1 MKCITSLDGL
11 MNLNLSRN
19 HLSGKIPDDIGA
31 MKSLQSLDLS
41 MNRISG
47 EIPMSLSDLTFLS
60 SLDLSCHNL
69 VGRIPQGHQLDTL
82 YPNNPSMYDGNGG
95 LCGPPLQRNCSA
107 PKLGS
112 QNKSVN
118 DSEPT
123 MLFCFGIVTG
133 FLIGLWV
140 VFCAVMFIRSWR
152 VAYFRQSDKFYD
164 KTYVFAVVTW
174 ARLKRQATPDQILVL
189 L

>member
-1 MKCITSLDGL
+1 MTIKLSARIEVDPYDALTEKYLTMEILSLVTKHQEL
-11 MNLNLSRN
+11 MYGAAGSSR
-19 HLSGKIPDDIGA
+19 
-31 MKSLQSLDLS
+31 
-41 MNRISG
+41 
-47 EIPMSLSDLTFLS
+47 
-60 SLDLSCHNL
+60 
-69 VGRIPQGHQLDTL
+69 VGHQLDTL

-152 VAYFRQSDKFYD
+152 VAYFRQFDKFYD

-174 ARLKRQATPDQILVL
+174 ARLKRQATAN
-189 L
+189 